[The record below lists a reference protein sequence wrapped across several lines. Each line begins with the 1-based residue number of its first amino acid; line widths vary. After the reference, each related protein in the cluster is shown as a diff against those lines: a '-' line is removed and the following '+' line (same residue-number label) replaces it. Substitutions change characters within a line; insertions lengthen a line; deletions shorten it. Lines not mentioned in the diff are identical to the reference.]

1 MKDIRRFLIRYNIH
15 LFFREFV
22 LLYPVYMLL
31 FESKGLSDLDVSLL
45 LIIWSVSVFILEVP
59 SGIMADR
66 WSRKNMIVLGTAFKV
81 GGFVIWMF
89 AGSFFAFALG
99 FVFWGI
105 QEAFCS
111 GSTEALLFDTLKEN
125 GREDDYEKYAG
136 RAGFFAGGG
145 LAFSMLLGGFAASGG
160 FFAASVLS
168 AGSVAISALTA
179 VFLKD
184 AEKAET
190 DAVSWRQYTAGLKD
204 GLFQGG
210 KNRAVLLPLLF
221 CVLIVIVPGI
231 LEEYDQ
237 LYASRIGLS
246 IGLVGIWGGARTGME
261 SLGCFVAGSLKKAFG
276 GVIGISV
283 LAAVSGGLLF
293 ASVYLFSA
301 YTLPLYALFYAVLS
315 GCNVLAEGMLQREIE
330 SGHRAAVLSLK
341 SLLMNLFGIVLYLCY
356 GGISDARGMRAGF
369 LTAAVYTIG
378 ASIVFIV
385 MGLGARRK
393 RQPF

>member
-136 RAGFFAGGG
+136 
-145 LAFSMLLGGFAASGG
+145 
-160 FFAASVLS
+160 
-168 AGSVAISALTA
+168 
-179 VFLKD
+179 
-184 AEKAET
+184 
-190 DAVSWRQYTAGLKD
+190 
-204 GLFQGG
+204 
-210 KNRAVLLPLLF
+210 
-221 CVLIVIVPGI
+221 
-231 LEEYDQ
+231 
-237 LYASRIGLS
+237 
-246 IGLVGIWGGARTGME
+246 
-261 SLGCFVAGSLKKAFG
+261 
-276 GVIGISV
+276 
-283 LAAVSGGLLF
+283 
-293 ASVYLFSA
+293 
-301 YTLPLYALFYAVLS
+301 
-315 GCNVLAEGMLQREIE
+315 
-330 SGHRAAVLSLK
+330 
-341 SLLMNLFGIVLYLCY
+341 
-356 GGISDARGMRAGF
+356 
-369 LTAAVYTIG
+369 
-378 ASIVFIV
+378 
-385 MGLGARRK
+385 
-393 RQPF
+393 